1 MTYTATLCNCICKP
15 AQAREAE
22 RLYCQALDNHFGSP
36 AATVAAFNAASYG
49 GMDEAEWARADYAA
63 GCTALVG
70 IGKNSGGAHFEL
82 DVE

>member
-1 MTYTATLCNCICKP
+1 MYSATLCNCIVKP

-22 RLYCQALDNHFGSP
+22 RLYCQALDDHFGSP
-36 AATVAAFNAASYG
+36 AATVAAFNAAGYG

-63 GCTALVG
+63 GNVALAG
-70 IGKNSGGAHFEL
+70 IGKHSASAHFEV

>member
-1 MTYTATLCNCICKP
+1 MYTATLCNCICKP

-22 RLYCQALDNHFGSP
+22 RLYTEALDNHFGS
-36 AATVAAFNAASYG
+36 AQATLAAFNAASYG

-63 GCTALVG
+63 GCVALAG
-70 IGKNSGGAHFEL
+70 IGKHSASAHFEL